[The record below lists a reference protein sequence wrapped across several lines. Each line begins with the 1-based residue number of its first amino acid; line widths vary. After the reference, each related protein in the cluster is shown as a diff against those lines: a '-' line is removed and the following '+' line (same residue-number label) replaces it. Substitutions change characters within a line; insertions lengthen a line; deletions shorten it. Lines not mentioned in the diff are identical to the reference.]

1 MFNWVQKGL
10 SNENIAVLG
19 FCEKVINISAFTQ
32 TQNAPACSFMLTISK
47 NFIRSTNHNY
57 FLLGDFLLQ
66 AKH

>member
-32 TQNAPACSFMLTISK
+32 TQMLL
-47 NFIRSTNHNY
+47 HVV
-57 FLLGDFLLQ
+57 L
-66 AKH
+66 